1 MHSKHSAHSR
11 IAAALALALATPT
24 AIAAAAESKAAAPA
38 AADAPTLAV
47 PAGYV
52 LAWADE
58 FDTPGLPDP
67 AHWDYDTERN
77 KAGWWNNELQY
88 YGKARLENSEVRDGR
103 LVITARKE
111 KHRSARD
118 WGGQA
123 YTSARLYTRGK
134 HEWTYGFVSVR
145 AKLPCGPGTW
155 PAIWMLGSEGDW
167 PARGE
172 LDIMEQIGRQPGRI
186 LSTTHTT
193 AASGD
198 KGIGGDTHLDDV
210 CTAFHDYQMLWT
222 KDEVRF
228 GIDGRQHFVYRNE
241 GRGKAQWPFDAPQFL
256 LLNVAIGGS
265 LGGEVDESILPVT
278 MEVDHVRVWQ
288 APATP

>member
-1 MHSKHSAHSR
+1 MTTQSIPAR
-11 IAAALALALATPT
+11 APCLVALLACGACFAADTPVGAAPT
-24 AIAAAAESKAAAPA
+24 APE
-38 AADAPTLAV
+38 TLAV
-47 PAGYV
+47 PADYKLV
-52 LAWADE
+52 WADE

-67 AHWDYDTERN
+67 ARWDYDTERN
-77 KAGWWNNELQY
+77 KAGWYNNELQY
-88 YGKARLENSEVRDGR
+88 YGRARLENSEVRDGV

-123 YTSARLYTRGK
+123 YTSARLYTRGRAQ
-134 HEWTYGFVSVR
+134 WTYGFFSVR

-155 PAIWMLGSEGDW
+155 PAIWLLGSEGDW

-172 LDIMEQIGRQPGRI
+172 LDMMEQFGHDPGRI

-198 KGIGGDTHLDDV
+198 KGIGGSTRLSDV

-222 KDEVRF
+222 PTEIRF
-228 GIDGRQHFVYRNE
+228 GIDGKEHFVYRNE
-241 GRGKAQWPFDAPQFL
+241 GKGKAQWPYDAPEFL

-265 LGGEVDESILPVT
+265 LGGPVDDSILPVK
-278 MEVDHVRVWQ
+278 MEVDYVRVWQ
-288 APATP
+288 KP